1 MLVPVGKSRDPKK
14 GCTRKEQKM
23 RKALTMTI
31 AGALMMALT
40 AAAAFAAINCAGGT
54 CFGTNDP
61 DTLYG
66 TANVDNIQGLGGDDT
81 IYGKGSNDF
90 LAGDQAFEQTLR
102 GNDKVYGGSG
112 NDELEGNQ
120 DNDLLVGGP
129 GNDKLNPL
137 DGQQLGTKDTVE
149 GGRGADNV
157 YANDGNEDVINCG
170 RGTQDI
176 VRYDVGLDTIRNC
189 EIKNPPL

>member
-1 MLVPVGKSRDPKK
+1 LEEGLQEK
-14 GCTRKEQKM
+14 GATKM
-23 RKALTMTI
+23 RKAAVTLMV
-31 AGALMMALT
+31 GALVLALT
-40 AAAAFAAINCAGGT
+40 AGVAFAAINCTGGP
-54 CFGTNDP
+54 CFGTNNA

-102 GNDKVYGGSG
+102 GNDKVYGG
-112 NDELEGNQ
+112 EG
-120 DNDLLVGGP
+120 D
-129 GNDKLNPL
+129 
-137 DGQQLGTKDTVE
+137 
-149 GGRGADNV
+149 
-157 YANDGNEDVINCG
+157 EDVINCG

-176 VRYDVGLDTIRNC
+176 VRYDVGLDTITNC